1 MILDKNK
8 VKKILYGGDYNPE
21 QWTEDIW
28 EKDMEMFQKAGI
40 DIVTLNVFNW
50 AMLQPDEETYDFTK
64 LDKTV
69 DRVTKNGLYICMAT
83 STGAHPAWMAR
94 KYPDI
99 LRTEFNGMK
108 RKFGARHNSCPN
120 SPTFRKYSVRLAE
133 KLAEHY
139 KDNANIVAWHVSNE
153 YGGACYCEN
162 CEKAFRVWLKRK
174 YKTLDRLNHEWNTN
188 FWGHTFYSWDD
199 IVAPNLLSEHFEENR
214 SMFQG
219 ITLDYRRFN
228 SDSMLENFRD
238 EYRAIKTFIPDA
250 RITTNFM
257 GTYKSLDYKKWADS
271 MDMISWDNY
280 PEKNAEPASIALNHE
295 LMRGIK
301 GGQPF
306 MLMEQTPSVS
316 NWLADNGLKR
326 PGVMRLQS
334 YQAVAHGADTIMFF
348 QMRRS
353 PAACERFHGAIIDH
367 SGRSDT
373 RVFKECAHLGEE
385 LRELGDETL
394 GTVTNAKAALIF
406 DWDTWWAVEGSAGPT
421 TRLRYVDEILNYYRA
436 FFELNI
442 PIDIIGSGDDL
453 KKYEVVVAPLF
464 YMVKPGVD
472 QKLTEFAKEG
482 GTLLFTYFS
491 GYVNEN
497 DYITVGGYPG
507 KLRELTGIWVE
518 EIDALSKEERNSFLY
533 KGEKYPAELLCD
545 IIHTEGAETLSE
557 YQEDFYKNTPVVTK
571 NPYGRGKV
579 YYIGTRSNKAFYS
592 RIIEDICLEKG
603 IPAAL
608 NGVPQEKYL
617 KLDVEITE
625 RESNEFRYVFVL
637 NHSKAEKIITMPQEG
652 LELLAKRKYLPGQKM
667 GIEPYG
673 VKILKIRKQI

>member
-1 MILDKNK
+1 MILDENK

-21 QWTEDIW
+21 QWTEEVW
-28 EKDMEMFQKAGI
+28 QKDMELFQKAGV

-50 AMLQPDEETYDFTK
+50 AMLQPDEETYDFTE

-69 DRVTKNGLYICMAT
+69 DRVNKNGLYICMAT

-108 RKFGARHNSCPN
+108 RKFGGRHNSCPN
-120 SPTFRKYSVRLAE
+120 SPTFRKYSVKLAE

-139 KDNANIVAWHVSNE
+139 KDKSNIVAWHVSNE

-174 YKTLDRLNHEWNTN
+174 YKTLDNLNHAWNTN

-238 EYRAIKTFIPDA
+238 EYQAIKKYIPDA

-257 GTYKSLDYKKWADS
+257 GLYKTLDYKKWAGS

-280 PEKNAEPASIALNHE
+280 PEKDAEPASIALNHE

-334 YQAVAHGADTIMFF
+334 YQAVAHGADTVMFF

-353 PAACERFHGAIIDH
+353 PAACEKFHGALIDH
-367 SGRSDT
+367 SGRDDT
-373 RVFKECAHLGEE
+373 RVFKECAHLGKE
-385 LRELGDETL
+385 LRELGSETL

-442 PIDIIGSGDDL
+442 PIDIIGSEDDL
-453 KKYEVVVAPLF
+453 KKYEIVVAPLF

-472 QKLTEFAKEG
+472 QKLTEFAKDG

-507 KLRELTGIWVE
+507 NLRELTGIWVE
-518 EIDALSKEERNSFLY
+518 EIDALSKQESNSFLY

-545 IIHTEGAETLSE
+545 IIHTEGAEILSE

-571 NPYGRGKV
+571 NLYGRGKV

-592 RIIEDICLEKG
+592 HIIEDICLEKG

-608 NGVPQEKYL
+608 NGAPQEKYL
-617 KLDVEITE
+617 KLDVEIAE
-625 RESNEFRYVFVL
+625 RESKEFRYVFVL
-637 NHSKAEKIITMPQEG
+637 NHSRVEKVITIPEEG
-652 LELLAKRKYLPGQKM
+652 WELLDKRKYLPGQKM
-667 GIEPYG
+667 EIEPYG
-673 VKILKIRKQI
+673 VKILKIKK

>member
-1 MILDKNK
+1 
-8 VKKILYGGDYNPE
+8 
-21 QWTEDIW
+21 
-28 EKDMEMFQKAGI
+28 
-40 DIVTLNVFNW
+40 
-50 AMLQPDEETYDFTK
+50 
-64 LDKTV
+64 
-69 DRVTKNGLYICMAT
+69 
-83 STGAHPAWMAR
+83 
-94 KYPDI
+94 
-99 LRTEFNGMK
+99 
-108 RKFGARHNSCPN
+108 
-120 SPTFRKYSVRLAE
+120 
-133 KLAEHY
+133 
-139 KDNANIVAWHVSNE
+139 
-153 YGGACYCEN
+153 
-162 CEKAFRVWLKRK
+162 
-174 YKTLDRLNHEWNTN
+174 
-188 FWGHTFYSWDD
+188 
-199 IVAPNLLSEHFEENR
+199 
-214 SMFQG
+214 
-219 ITLDYRRFN
+219 
-228 SDSMLENFRD
+228 
-238 EYRAIKTFIPDA
+238 
-250 RITTNFM
+250 
-257 GTYKSLDYKKWADS
+257 

-353 PAACERFHGAIIDH
+353 PAACEKFHGAIIDH

>member
-69 DRVTKNGLYICMAT
+69 DRVTKNDLYICMAT

-353 PAACERFHGAIIDH
+353 PAACEKFHGAIIDH

-406 DWDTWWAVEGSAGPT
+406 DWDTWCAVEGSAGPT

>member
-353 PAACERFHGAIIDH
+353 PAACEKFHGAIIDH

-394 GTVTNAKAALIF
+394 GTVTNANAALIF

-453 KKYEVVVAPLF
+453 KKYEVVVASLF

>member
-238 EYRAIKTFIPDA
+238 EYRAIETFIPDA

-353 PAACERFHGAIIDH
+353 PAACEKFHGAIIDH

>member
-69 DRVTKNGLYICMAT
+69 DRVTKNDLYICMAT

-353 PAACERFHGAIIDH
+353 PAACEKFHGAIIDH

>member
-348 QMRRS
+348 QIRRS
-353 PAACERFHGAIIDH
+353 PAACEKFHGAIIDH

-652 LELLAKRKYLPGQKM
+652 LELLAKRKYLPGKKM

>member
-353 PAACERFHGAIIDH
+353 PAACEKFHGAIIDH

-557 YQEDFYKNTPVVTK
+557 YQKDFYKNTPVVTK